1 MTDKLPFRISCR
13 KHENTRFT
21 LIELLIV
28 IAIIAILAGMLLPA
42 LSQAREK
49 ARTVSCMGNQRQTG
63 LALASYRGD
72 HDEWFINQRTADGTW
87 GYVLVNGKYA
97 PNYKAFR
104 CNFTETEFRKEQ
116 DRTFGANSLG
126 YDASGKPRNMHLK
139 GNGLRYQAR
148 TPIALSDILLTF
160 CAKTAGSQKISQYN
174 AAYMGYIPTGTVNT
188 WGMSAVY
195 LVHSKRANG
204 NMLDGHVEPVAY
216 AGLQQRKYYYP
227 NYEAVYNG
235 YCVSQV
241 RCAILPG
248 QICYT
253 GF

>member
-1 MTDKLPFRISCR
+1 MTDKRPFRISCR
-13 KHENTRFT
+13 EHEKFRFT

-49 ARTVSCMGNQRQTG
+49 ARTVSCMGNQRQAG
-63 LALASYRGD
+63 LALAGYRSD
-72 HDEWFINQRTADGTW
+72 HDEWFVNQRTADETW

-104 CNFTETEFRKEQ
+104 CNFTETGFRKEQ

-126 YDASGKPRNMHLK
+126 NDAAGKPRYMHLK

-160 CAKTAGSQKISQYN
+160 CAKTVGSAQISQYN
-174 AAYMGYIPTGTVNT
+174 AAYMGYIPNGTVNT

-195 LVHSKRANG
+195 LVHSRRANG

-241 RCAILPG
+241 RCAVLPG

-253 GF
+253 SF